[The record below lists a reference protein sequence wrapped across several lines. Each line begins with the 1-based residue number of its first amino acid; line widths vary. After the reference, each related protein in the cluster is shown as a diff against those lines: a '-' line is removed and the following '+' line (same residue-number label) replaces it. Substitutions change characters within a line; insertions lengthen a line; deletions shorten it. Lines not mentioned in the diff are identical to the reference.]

1 MKYVFEYPDVLDK
14 TPNGAVLVILPEED
28 KELHD
33 ENYKVSEENK
43 KKRNNEIYHWI

>member
-1 MKYVFEYPDVLDK
+1 MTK
-14 TPNGAVLVILPEED
+14 GAVLVIFSEND

-43 KKRNNEIYHWI
+43 KKRIPVFIVTMKDAKTADIEY